1 MSSKSTVKLII
12 FLVLIAA
19 ILGVGYWLYMLKTH
33 PAALPTSPT
42 NGSGGFAPLSRS
54 GISGQTSSSTSNYKT
69 TNNGG
74 VAQQTNP
81 IPVLRLLS
89 DTPVGGYGASTTAS
103 TTLVRWIDRGR
114 GNIYEAKGNTLAIAT
129 LSNTLL
135 PKVYNSIWN
144 KAITAFIGPTIQ
156 GDSETPTYIYAE
168 LNNQAIA
175 PAATSTRSI
184 QTLTPFSLKGR
195 SLPSN
200 TIGYAVSPQKDKLFT
215 LVQDTNGS
223 VGYVSNFDGTK
234 TAQIFTTP
242 LTQFNVD
249 WPSTNIITLI
259 NKGTADRASYLYF
272 VDPKTGVWKKVI
284 GPMNG
289 LSAKVSVDGKKVFFS
304 ASGNNSDI
312 VSGIYNVASSTMMDV
327 VLRTLAEKCVWGNFY
342 KDVVYCAVPFQNF
355 PGTYPD
361 DWYRGTVST
370 IDKVW
375 QVNSV
380 TGETKLVA
388 PIIGQADRVID
399 MFNLGIDDKDNFLFF
414 MNKND
419 LSLWSLDLVRS
430 H

>member
-1 MSSKSTVKLII
+1 M
-12 FLVLIAA
+12 
-19 ILGVGYWLYMLKTH
+19 
-33 PAALPTSPT
+33 
-42 NGSGGFAPLSRS
+42 
-54 GISGQTSSSTSNYKT
+54 
-69 TNNGG
+69 
-74 VAQQTNP
+74 
-81 IPVLRLLS
+81 
-89 DTPVGGYGASTTAS
+89 
-103 TTLVRWIDRGR
+103 
-114 GNIYEAKGNTLAIAT
+114 
-129 LSNTLL
+129 
-135 PKVYNSIWN
+135 
-144 KAITAFIGPTIQ
+144 
-156 GDSETPTYIYAE
+156 
-168 LNNQAIA
+168 
-175 PAATSTRSI
+175 
-184 QTLTPFSLKGR
+184 
-195 SLPSN
+195 PSN